1 MYDVLCYRYVG
12 GDVMGVIVLGIF
24 GFILWQI
31 CKSGEAAKVGSKKS
45 KEDKKAEELFFG
57 ASDHDDFGFM

>member
-1 MYDVLCYRYVG
+1 
-12 GDVMGVIVLGIF
+12 MGVIVLGIF